1 MGANILNGL
10 TRDQVAQIEMAA
22 RSGVGALFAELGIG
36 GRHDSDGELPE
47 APVEMWLDH
56 FAEVQLASDP
66 MIYKWL
72 KRNDT
77 STALFSEQL
86 EHLLAKMYDR
96 RYPANRAR
104 EFLPMA
110 SGIPSGAETVASI
123 GFDLH
128 GKATLLSSYG
138 EDVRRVAIDAKK
150 SIWPIIGVA
159 AAWALTVQQA
169 RASAMAGVPIDSK
182 GLMAAKRVIEN
193 AIDALLTVGDADR
206 GILGFVNQTTGS
218 GGVTLKVAGDADFT
232 ALWHS
237 TATAAEIL
245 NDIAVMVDA
254 IEGTELFTPT
264 DLVIDTTSYHRMRN
278 LFVVTGSPVT
288 VLDQI
293 REEFGLRVNRWRKL
307 NLANAAGNAPR
318 AILYEK
324 SDEVV
329 EGIVSQEPE
338 QLPSIWTGLGW
349 QTIMHARCGGVK
361 LENTA
366 GIIYADLA

>member
-1 MGANILNGL
+1 MGANIMNGL
-10 TRDQVAQIEMAA
+10 TRDQIQQIEMAA

-36 GRHDSDGELPE
+36 RTDSDGEYPE
-47 APVEMWLDH
+47 APVETWLDH
-56 FAEVQLASDP
+56 FAEIQLASDP
-66 MIYKWL
+66 TLYKWL

-77 STALFSEQL
+77 STALFAEQL

-110 SGIPSGAETVASI
+110 SGIPTGAETVSSI
-123 GFDLH
+123 GFDLQ
-128 GKATLLSSYG
+128 GKATILSSYG
-138 EDVRRVAIDAKK
+138 EDVRRVTLDAKK

-169 RASAMAGVPIDSK
+169 RASAMAGIPIDTK
-182 GLMAAKRVIEN
+182 GLMAARRVIEN

-206 GILGFVNQTTGS
+206 GILGLVNQATGS
-218 GGVTLKVAGDADFT
+218 GGVTLKVSGDADFN
-232 ALWHS
+232 AGWHAS
-237 TATAAEIL
+237 ATAAEIM

-254 IEGTELFTPT
+254 IEGSELFVPT
-264 DLVIDTTSYHRMRN
+264 DLIVDTTSFHRMRS
-278 LFVVTGSPVT
+278 LYVVTGSPVT
-288 VLDQI
+288 VLDRI
-293 REEFGLRVNRWRKL
+293 REEFGLRVHRWRKL
-307 NLANAAGNAPR
+307 NTANAAGNAPR
-318 AILYEK
+318 SIMYEK

-361 LENTA
+361 LENAA
-366 GIIYADLA
+366 GIIYADQA